1 MRVIGKLTGTRLDV
15 IILILRVEMA
25 KSIAEINERVRKG
38 QAVVVTALK

>member
-1 MRVIGKLTGTRLDV
+1 MRVVGKLTGTRLDV

-25 KSIAEINERVRKG
+25 KSIVEINERVRKG